1 MRERQARGCYARR
14 EYIARIGVVLYY
26 AADLTSAGPLMKTI
40 NCVSVMTL
48 LLATTVALAATDDTM
63 MERPSFS
70 ASQSMTVSAVV
81 EAIDHETRVVTVRR
95 PDGEAITFTASEEA
109 RNLDQVD
116 VGDIL
121 IADYVKTVSVE
132 VMANEGMKANAAGAS
147 AMARTKKGAMPGMA
161 AMDATVVTATV
172 EDINLEMNTFKL
184 KGPDGTVNE
193 FVARNPDNLR
203 RSKVGDLVVITTTS
217 TVAITVEEQPAE

>member
-1 MRERQARGCYARR
+1 
-14 EYIARIGVVLYY
+14 
-26 AADLTSAGPLMKTI
+26 MKTI
-40 NCVSVMTL
+40 YCVSVMTL
-48 LLATTVALAATDDTM
+48 LLATTVAVAAADDTM